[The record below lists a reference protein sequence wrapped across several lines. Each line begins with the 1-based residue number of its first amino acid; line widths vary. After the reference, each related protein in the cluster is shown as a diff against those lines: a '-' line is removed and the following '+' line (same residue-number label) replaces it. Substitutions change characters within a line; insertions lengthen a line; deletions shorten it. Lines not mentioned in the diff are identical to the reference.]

1 MAPPLEAGAD
11 RAWRG
16 LALSVTALAHAAA
29 LGGSLLDGDRLL
41 LVRNPRLHSFS
52 GLAAMLSEG
61 RVLLRG
67 AGLQVRDHAPLGA
80 FSSWLSWEWFRAA
93 PLVQHAIGPALLLAL
108 VASLFSLLRASKVSA
123 PVAAVA
129 SLALSLHP
137 CAADLSAPLAGRDA
151 LLALALSLLAAR
163 RSLGSPPVAGIAWS
177 ASAALLAGLCA
188 PGYGL
193 FGLLPA
199 SFVRPRA
206 HRLVALAAASLSTLA
221 ALAITRGVGSLF
233 PSAAALSG
241 GGTASLLA
249 WIPTPSPF
257 VAATTSSVASAAWV
271 LPLLLSALSASLST
285 RASEPGDASLLR
297 AGAAAL
303 LASTLA
309 SGLAGS
315 ALVTVGGA
323 SLGLHL
329 GLVLSTLGLL
339 RALGP
344 STARLAR
351 PWMLVGF
358 ALPAALTAH
367 RARGW
372 TDDVAVLRAI
382 ARRDPSDP
390 EASLALAR
398 LELRQHRLS
407 AAAPWCLRYAL
418 SQPDTGRADGC
429 LGAVASSRGDHRSAV
444 TLLRRWAAGL
454 DDRRALRAASLEL
467 SSATPDP
474 RFGQDFREATGYSLP
489 QPRPG
494 ESP

>member
-29 LGGSLLDGDRLL
+29 LGGSLLDSDRLL

-80 FSSWLSWEWFRAA
+80 LSSWLSWEWFRAA

-108 VASLFSLLRASKVSA
+108 VASLFSLLRASRVSA
-123 PVAAVA
+123 PFAAVA

-151 LLALALSLLAAR
+151 LLALTLSLLAAR
-163 RSLGSPPVAGIAWS
+163 RSLGSPALAGVAWS
-177 ASAALLAGLCA
+177 ASAALLSGLCA

-199 SFVRPRA
+199 SLVRPRA
-206 HRLVALAAASLSTLA
+206 HRLIALASASLSALA
-221 ALAITRGVGSLF
+221 ALAVTRGDGALL
-233 PSAAALSG
+233 PSAAALGG

-249 WIPTPSPF
+249 WVPSPSPF
-257 VAATTSSVASAAWV
+257 VAATTASVASAAWI
-271 LPLLLSALSASLST
+271 LPLLLSALSASLSA
-285 RASEPGDASLLR
+285 RAAEPGDASLLR

-309 SGLAGS
+309 SGLSGA
-315 ALVTVGGA
+315 ALVTGGGA

-329 GLVLSTLGLL
+329 GLVLSFVGL
-339 RALGP
+339 RSLGP
-344 STARLAR
+344 PTRRMAR
-351 PWMLVGF
+351 PWMLVGL
-358 ALPAALTAH
+358 ALPAALTAR

-372 TDDVAVLRAI
+372 TDDDAVLGAI

-390 EASLALAR
+390 EALLSRAR
-398 LELRQHRLS
+398 LELRQRRLS

-418 SQPDTGRADGC
+418 AQPDTGRADGC
-429 LGAVASSRGDHRSAV
+429 LGAVASARGDHRAAV
-444 TLLRRWAAGL
+444 MLLRRWAAGL

-467 SSATPDP
+467 SSALPDP
-474 RFGQDFREATGYSLP
+474 RFGQAFREATGYSLP
-489 QPRPG
+489 HARPG

>member
-16 LALSVTALAHAAA
+16 LALSVTALAHAAS

-52 GLAAMLSEG
+52 GLGSMLSEG

-80 FSSWLSWEWFRAA
+80 LSSWLSWEWFRAS
-93 PLVQHAIGPALLLAL
+93 PLVQHAIGPALLVAL

-123 PVAAVA
+123 PAAAVA

-151 LLALALSLLAAR
+151 LLALGLSLLAAR
-163 RSLGSPPVAGIAWS
+163 RALGSSPLAGAAWS
-177 ASAALLAGLCA
+177 ASAALAAGLCA

-193 FGLLPA
+193 YGLLPA
-199 SFVRPRA
+199 SFVRPRPYGLA
-206 HRLVALAAASLSTLA
+206 ALAAACVSTLA
-221 ALAITRGVGSLF
+221 SLAITRGAGAVL

-249 WIPTPSPF
+249 WLPSPSPF
-257 VAATTSSVASAAWV
+257 VAATTASVASAAWI
-271 LPLLLSALSASLST
+271 LPLLLSALSASVSA
-285 RASEPGDASLLR
+285 RVSDPGDASLLR

-309 SGLAGS
+309 SGLSGASLVTGGS
-315 ALVTVGGA
+315 AA
-323 SLGLHL
+323 LGLHL
-329 GLVLSTLGLL
+329 GLVLSALGLL
-339 RALGP
+339 GSLGP
-344 STARLAR
+344 STMRLAR
-351 PWMLVGF
+351 PWMLVAF

-367 RARGW
+367 RVRGW
-372 TDDVAVLRAI
+372 TDDVAVLGAI
-382 ARRDPSDP
+382 ARRDASDP
-390 EASLALAR
+390 EASLARAR
-398 LELRQHRLS
+398 LELRQRRLS

-418 SQPDTGRADGC
+418 AQPDTGRADGC
-429 LGAVASSRGDHRSAV
+429 LGAVASTRGDHRAAV

-467 SSATPDP
+467 SSATPTP
-474 RFGQDFREATGYSLP
+474 RFGEAFREATGYSLP

-494 ESP
+494 ESH